1 MFSDNEKRETI
12 TKMLVMVLKSFEK
25 LFNFSTMIS
34 KIQSEPYKES
44 KNYLIKILIKDLKKV
59 PCHNTLSY

>member
-34 KIQSEPYKES
+34 KI
-44 KNYLIKILIKDLKKV
+44 
-59 PCHNTLSY
+59 